1 MIKIRRRKPIFE
13 DDQNTAQQP
22 ATNTTAQSTTG
33 TSPQQSAPAQ
43 PQQNTNTTQS
53 QQPAQ
58 PNQTP
63 DQNNQQQQPNQQQD
77 QNQQQQQQQPNP
89 NAQKVQD
96 TLKKMENTWWMI
108 SVNLPEEIQK
118 DIPDFKQGNQQADP
132 AIKAWNDYKQNPS
145 EDTFKK
151 FLEGF
156 KAFGGLSD
164 DQNNQQQQNN
174 GQQPAAQ
181 PNQPQPAQQQQPQQ
195 NVNAGLK
202 SAYSFRKKLMENLE
216 IANKKKYYNTVCEDY
231 FDKNEFTF

>member
-1 MIKIRRRKPIFE
+1 MIKIRRCKPIFE
-13 DDQNTAQQP
+13 DDQNTAQQS
-22 ATNTTAQSTTG
+22 ATNTQQPATTAPAQ
-33 TSPQQSAPAQ
+33 PAAQ
-43 PQQNTNTTQS
+43 PQQNTNQP
-53 QQPAQ
+53 QQPV
-58 PNQTP
+58 NT
-63 DQNNQQQQPNQQQD
+63 QQPNQQQD
-77 QNQQQQQQQPNP
+77 QNNSQQQPTQQQEQDQQQQQPNP

-108 SVNLPEEIQK
+108 SVNLPDEIQK
-118 DIPDFKQGNQQADP
+118 EIPDFKQGNQQADA

-181 PNQPQPAQQQQPQQ
+181 PAQQQPQQ